1 MMARNGEKENAI
13 YEAVLRLMARGEQ
26 LYAVTVQQIAQEA
39 GIGKGTVYEYFASRE
54 EILAKTMLRRMKQEL
69 EALAARVDRARS
81 FDEKLESLLAAAWEM
96 MRMKPSCI
104 RLLLADAHI
113 AGIVEDLYDD
123 LQESGAQ
130 AVEQM
135 CALVSRMIA
144 DGVREGALPAPPGET
159 CGLIAIAGGVLGY
172 AKACRFLPGQSE
184 EALRAEAKRI
194 IYRALG
200 REIGAPEQNAPAC
213 CAPE

>member
-26 LYAVTVQQIAQEA
+26 LHAVTVQQIAQEA

-81 FDEKLESLLAAAWEM
+81 FDEKLESLLVAAWEM
-96 MRMKPSCI
+96 TRMKSSCI
-104 RLLLADAHI
+104 RLLLADI
-113 AGIVEDLYDD
+113 NMAGIMEGLCDN
-123 LQESGAQ
+123 LQGCGVLATGQ
-130 AVEQM
+130 LR
-135 CALVSRMIA
+135 ALVSRMLA
-144 DGVREGALPAPPGET
+144 DGVREGALPASPGET
-159 CGLIAIAGGVLGY
+159 YGLMAIVGGVFGY
-172 AKACRFLPGQSE
+172 VNACRFLPGQSE

-200 REIGAPEQNAPAC
+200 RQTGAPE
-213 CAPE
+213 

>member
-1 MMARNGEKENAI
+1 MMARRGEKENAI

-26 LYAVTVQQIAQEA
+26 LHAVTVQQIAQEA

-81 FDEKLESLLAAAWEM
+81 FDEKLESLLDAAWDM
-96 MRMKPSCI
+96 MRMKSSCV
-104 RLLLADAHI
+104 RLLLADI
-113 AGIVEDLYDD
+113 NMAGIMEGLCDN
-123 LQESGAQ
+123 LQECGVLA
-130 AVEQM
+130 AGQM
-135 CALVSRMIA
+135 CALVSRMLA
-144 DGVREGALPAPPGET
+144 DGVREGALPASPGET
-159 CGLIAIAGGVLGY
+159 YGLMAIVGGVFGY
-172 AKACRFLPGQSE
+172 VNACRFLPGQSE

-200 REIGAPEQNAPAC
+200 RETGAPE
-213 CAPE
+213 

>member
-1 MMARNGEKENAI
+1 MARRGEKENAI

-26 LYAVTVQQIAQEA
+26 LHAVTVQQIAQEA

-81 FDEKLESLLAAAWEM
+81 FDEKLESLLDAAWDM
-96 MRMKPSCI
+96 MRMKSSCV
-104 RLLLADAHI
+104 RLLLADI
-113 AGIVEDLYDD
+113 NMAGIMEGLCDN
-123 LQESGAQ
+123 LQECGVLA
-130 AVEQM
+130 AGQM
-135 CALVSRMIA
+135 CALVSRMLA
-144 DGVREGALPAPPGET
+144 DGVREGALPASPGET
-159 CGLIAIAGGVLGY
+159 YGLMAIVGGVFGY
-172 AKACRFLPGQSE
+172 VNACRFLPGQSE

-200 REIGAPEQNAPAC
+200 RETGAPE
-213 CAPE
+213 